1 MFAKWVV
8 CNTRRLR
15 ISNVP
20 TYGSAGIYRQAGPLS
35 AHTAAQMEKV
45 GEEIVNDVEELEQ
58 QGHQRGRR
66 CGFSA
71 QALEKVEKDKDKL
84 KKTSRRA
91 EEQFR
96 LGEGRGGFAREAMTD
111 PDLLDE
117 EGMDFN
123 VDDAKAL
130 STEIGTDAPDE
141 FYEPRDTNGLLTI
154 PMLSKVWQHLPV
166 SRLIFGLDAN
176 THEKRVDGKA
186 HVLDFEESYRSL
198 GLKACWGDVSPKLY
212 TTFNAR
218 TYLQPQLNKASKSTE
233 LEEKGDRN
241 PKEPGG
247 NANRRSSS
255 SPETPRALQ
264 HSGGVEDSRLRG
276 V

>member
-84 KKTSRRA
+84 KKTSRPGA
-91 EEQFR
+91 ETSAVMMELTTEETR
-96 LGEGRGGFAREAMTD
+96 KKRGG
-111 PDLLDE
+111 
-117 EGMDFN
+117 
-123 VDDAKAL
+123 
-130 STEIGTDAPDE
+130 
-141 FYEPRDTNGLLTI
+141 
-154 PMLSKVWQHLPV
+154 
-166 SRLIFGLDAN
+166 
-176 THEKRVDGKA
+176 EKTAEQR
-186 HVLDFEESYRSL
+186 
-198 GLKACWGDVSPKLY
+198 
-212 TTFNAR
+212 
-218 TYLQPQLNKASKSTE
+218 
-233 LEEKGDRN
+233 
-241 PKEPGG
+241 
-247 NANRRSSS
+247 
-255 SPETPRALQ
+255 
-264 HSGGVEDSRLRG
+264 
-276 V
+276 